1 MGEKHHIASVVYK
14 LMSMGRWW
22 NDTERGKSEVLGKIL
37 FRVGGRW
44 MNEYG
49 AMVE

>member
-22 NDTERGKSEVLGKIL
+22 NDTERGKSEVLEEK
-37 FRVGGRW
+37 RHTASV
-44 MNEYG
+44 
-49 AMVE
+49 VDQ